1 MVKKRKILSS
11 SWVLKLGSSRV
22 LFFELKG
29 IKMKLI
35 KYLAAGVLLLSSSV
49 FAHTS
54 LKASLPADKAML
66 DKAPT
71 ELSLT
76 FGAKV
81 KLVGLILTDSKG
93 SKVTLDFKPSKD
105 MQISFT
111 QKLPVLKPE
120 IYQVDWVTMGVD
132 AHKMTGKFG
141 FMVHGPNGAM
151 PH

>member
-1 MVKKRKILSS
+1 
-11 SWVLKLGSSRV
+11 
-22 LFFELKG
+22 
-29 IKMKLI
+29 MKLSQF
-35 KYLAAGVLLLSSSV
+35 LAASLVVVSSSV

-54 LKASLPADKAML
+54 LKSSVPADNAML
-66 DKAPT
+66 DQVPT
-71 ELSLT
+71 ELNLT

-81 KLVGLILTDSKG
+81 KLVGLTLIDSKG
-93 SKVTLDFKPSKD
+93 SKVTLDFKPSKE

-120 IYQVDWVTMGVD
+120 IYQVDWVTMGAD

>member
-1 MVKKRKILSS
+1 MKFKKL
-11 SWVLKLGSSRV
+11 
-22 LFFELKG
+22 
-29 IKMKLI
+29 
-35 KYLAAGVLLLSSSV
+35 LAASLLVVSSSV

-54 LKASLPADKAML
+54 LKASVPADKAML

-81 KLVGLILTDSKG
+81 KLVGLTVTDSKG
-93 SKVTLDFKPSKD
+93 GKVPLDFKPSKE
-105 MQISFT
+105 MQTAFT

-120 IYQVDWVTMGVD
+120 IYTVNWVMMGSD
-132 AHKMTGKFG
+132 THKMTGKFG
-141 FMVHGPNGAM
+141 FMVHGPNGEM

>member
-1 MVKKRKILSS
+1 
-11 SWVLKLGSSRV
+11 
-22 LFFELKG
+22 
-29 IKMKLI
+29 MKLSQF
-35 KYLAAGVLLLSSSV
+35 LAASLVVVSSSV

-54 LKASLPADKAML
+54 LKSSVPADNAML
-66 DKAPT
+66 DQVPT
-71 ELSLT
+71 ELNLT

-81 KLVGLILTDSKG
+81 KLVGLTLTDSKG

-120 IYQVDWVTMGVD
+120 IYQVDWVTMGAD